1 MTIAIAKSDSQIKS
15 DVNNELKWDTTV
27 DETEVGVQVR
37 NGIVTLTG
45 SVGNYPKKLAAVE
58 AAHRVHGVL
67 DVVDEMKVRIH
78 TSWERTDQ
86 EVATAVRNALKWDVT
101 VPDEKITSTV
111 TGGVVTLQGKVDQW
125 SQRHD
130 AERAVNRLIGVKSV
144 INQISVATRPVNA
157 DQIKRQIEE
166 TLERQTEREAK
177 RIGVL
182 VNEGVVTLTGS
193 VRSWAERNAVERAAY
208 FTPGVTRVEDR
219 TTVDP
224 YQ

>member
-157 DQIKRQIEE
+157 DQIKRQIE
-166 TLERQTEREAK
+166 
-177 RIGVL
+177 
-182 VNEGVVTLTGS
+182 
-193 VRSWAERNAVERAAY
+193 
-208 FTPGVTRVEDR
+208 
-219 TTVDP
+219 
-224 YQ
+224 